1 MSGFADYERYDALGL
16 ADLVRRKAVNPDDLL
31 EAAIERVEA
40 RNAAVNAVVMPL
52 YDYGRKAIAD
62 GLPDGPFRGVPFLL
76 KDLGGW
82 LAGVRVT
89 RGSRFFA
96 DAPAAAADSEH
107 VRRLK
112 RAGLMI
118 FGRTN
123 SCELGL
129 SLTCEPALYGPTKNP
144 WDTTRISGGSERT
157 DARGLRT
164 RSLGFTDD
172 QDGTCHGCSPDGS
185 SSTKR
190 PAIADVGT
198 RQLSF
203 RPNRRYRLRAILS

>member
-1 MSGFADYERYDALGL
+1 LTRFDGGLRIGVLGGDGC
-16 ADLVRRKAVNPDDLL
+16 ADLSTTNGTTRSGSPTFVRRKAVSPHDLL

-52 YDYGRKAIAD
+52 YDYGRKAIED
-62 GLPDGPFRGVPFLL
+62 GLPNGPFRGVPFLL

-82 LAGVRVT
+82 LAGVKVT

-112 RAGLMI
+112 HAGLVI

-123 SCELGL
+123 SLGWNL
-129 SLTCEPALYGPTKNP
+129 HGGRRHPVSTRFGSAARRDVAPAN
-144 WDTTRISGGSERT
+144 
-157 DARGLRT
+157 
-164 RSLGFTDD
+164 
-172 QDGTCHGCSPDGS
+172 
-185 SSTKR
+185 
-190 PAIADVGT
+190 
-198 RQLSF
+198 
-203 RPNRRYRLRAILS
+203 